1 MIDIPAAPSPACPQA
16 SPVAPGQTEAAD
28 QTICATVLGLDC
40 SSTTIGWCVY
50 DGQVRDAG
58 TLKLTG
64 KDIAER
70 CHQARAGLGLVL
82 LNHPDV
88 DAAAIESPVARYAKA
103 VIPQA
108 RVNGAIL
115 SLLAEKQIAWVEVTP
130 SEAKATLVGRGNASK
145 AEMMAVATIQARGIA
160 IPDEHAA
167 DAVGVAKAALKYV
180 QVTR

>member
-1 MIDIPAAPSPACPQA
+1 MQNNGNGTLTNICAAP
-16 SPVAPGQTEAAD
+16 
-28 QTICATVLGLDC
+28 TVLGLDC

-70 CHQARAGLGLVL
+70 CRQARAQIGLLL

-88 DAAAIESPVARYAKA
+88 DVASLESPVARYGGA

-108 RVNGAIL
+108 RVSGAIL
-115 SLLAEKQIAWVEVTP
+115 GLLAEKQILHVEVTP
-130 SEAKATLVGRGNASK
+130 QQAKIALTGRGNASK
-145 AEMMAVATIQARGIA
+145 ADMMTAAGLD
-160 IPDEHAA
+160 DEHAA
-167 DAVGVAKAALKYV
+167 DACGVARAALKYV